1 MTTSTA
7 KPCSGW
13 KRMNALDS
21 PNNAVPLSACSSG
34 QSQWPTCSTIPPR
47 EKMASFSESPSPD
60 VYHSSASVWK
70 TQTNR
75 TKIWLT
81 ETDLMFILWVRE
93 LLQPDEE
100 QLQPLASLAVV
111 APSWAIS
118 GRHAT
123 LALPSVLDAIH
134 FHLAVRRG
142 VFIHSLKDRNPDL
155 AVQLFR
161 KQSVVMLMKATL
173 ARYRMEA
180 SGNVFIK

>member
-1 MTTSTA
+1 
-7 KPCSGW
+7 
-13 KRMNALDS
+13 MNALDS
-21 PNNAVPLSACSSG
+21 SNSAVPPSACSSG
-34 QSQWPTCSTIPPR
+34 QSQLPVCSTIPPK
-47 EKMASFSESPSPD
+47 EEMASFSQSPSPD

-70 TQTNR
+70 IQTNR

-81 ETDLMFILWVRE
+81 EIVLMFILWVGE

-100 QLQPLASLAVV
+100 QLQPLASLTVV

-123 LALPSVLDAIH
+123 FALPSVLDAIH
-134 FHLAVRRG
+134 FHLAVMRG

-161 KQSVVMLMKATL
+161 KQSMAMVMKATL
-173 ARYRMEA
+173 A
-180 SGNVFIK
+180 